1 MTYLACGHPGVGV
14 AVALAVVAVAEVLAE
29 VRDGVGPGHEAP
41 GLEHGHAD
49 RRVVH
54 LAVNDNTGYGTITPD
69 IVSPGSGCWTRSTA
83 SPWSGRSSTAAW
95 SR

>member
-1 MTYLACGHPGVGV
+1 MTYLACGHAWVGV

-29 VRDGVGPGHEAP
+29 VRDGVGPRHEAP

-69 IVSPGSGCWTRSTA
+69 IVSPGSRCWSQSTA